1 MSFNILGNGLTGLQ
15 ASQQALNVISQN
27 IANASTP
34 GYVRQRA
41 ILESQQTAPGT
52 NVYTGNSA
60 QFMGVKV
67 TGVERI
73 SSTFKQAALNEAT
86 GKSEAL
92 QAQAAPLDNIQG
104 QLQEPT
110 ATGLGQVMND
120 FYGAWTTLG
129 TTPTVTDTAAT
140 GEPVVNGAAAAVVI
154 ENGTT
159 LAGNLNSLSN
169 GVAQEFQNQYSNLT
183 GIVTQVNVEE
193 QKVAALNQQIMQG
206 QAGGNNINALLDQR
220 DQSITK
226 IVQLTGAT
234 ATSLDD
240 GSIQLSVG
248 GVTLVAG
255 NAYNAMSINGAS
267 TIQDVPGSP
276 LSLKIGDVTATPS
289 GGQAAGVLSSLNVDL
304 PKITATLDTIANGI
318 RDAVN
323 TVHSQGYTLDGTPAG
338 DFFSGEG
345 AAGLTVAVTSP
356 DELGISSINGP
367 STDGSNANKIG
378 DLVSPSAISQ
388 VLGGAT
394 APQSVYSGM
403 VTQIGTQL
411 QGLNTAI
418 DSQTGIVN
426 TAQAAVDSESGVDLN
441 EELTNMILFQ
451 RSFQANARVITAAD
465 QMLQSLI
472 GMVS

>member
-41 ILESQQTAPGT
+41 ILESQQTSPGA

-73 SSTFKQAALNEAT
+73 SSDFKTAALNAAT
-86 GKSEAL
+86 GKQQAL
-92 QAQAAPLDNIQG
+92 QAQADPLDNIQG
-104 QLQEPT
+104 LLQEPST
-110 ATGLGQVMND
+110 TGLSQVMSDFYQGWSTLANSTTVADPSATG
-120 FYGAWTTLG
+120 
-129 TTPTVTDTAAT
+129 TPVI
-140 GEPVVNGAAAAVVI
+140 NGAAAGVVI
-154 ENGTT
+154 QEGAT
-159 LAGNLNSLSN
+159 LAGNLNSLSA
-169 GVAQEFQNQYSNLT
+169 GVSLEFGNQFANLT
-183 GIVTQVNVEE
+183 GLVTQVNT
-193 QKVAALNQQIMQG
+193 AAVTIAQLNQQIAQG
-206 QAGGNNINALLDQR
+206 QAGGNNVNAIMDQR
-220 DQSITK
+220 DQAVLK
-226 IVQLTGAT
+226 VVQLTGAT
-234 ATSLDD
+234 SYKLQD
-240 GSIQLSVG
+240 GSLGVTVS
-248 GVTLVAG
+248 GVTLVQGNVANQMTITGAG
-255 NAYNAMSINGAS
+255 TLEEATTNPAGLM
-267 TIQDVPGSP
+267 
-276 LSLKIGDVTATPS
+276 IGTTKVSPS
-289 GGQAAGVLSSLNVDL
+289 GGQAAGVLASLNVDL
-304 PKITATLDTIANGI
+304 PSISATLDTIANGI

-323 TVHSQGYTLDGTPAG
+323 TVHSQGYTLDGTPGG

-356 DELGISSINGP
+356 DELAVSSIAGP
-367 STDGSNANKIG
+367 STDGSNAAKIG
-378 DLVSPSAISQ
+378 DLVSASAMSE
-388 VLGGAT
+388 VLGGAI

-403 VTQIGTQL
+403 VTQIATQL

-418 DSQTGIVN
+418 DSQTGVVS

-451 RSFQANARVITAAD
+451 RSFQANARVISAAD
-465 QMLQSLI
+465 QMLQTLI

>member
-67 TGVERI
+67 VGVERI

-92 QAQAAPLDNIQG
+92 QAQAAPLENIQG

-110 ATGLGQVMND
+110 ATGLGGVLND
-120 FYGAWTTLG
+120 FYGAWSNLG
-129 TTPTVTDTAAT
+129 NHPTVTNSSGTDQ
-140 GEPVVNGAAAAVVI
+140 PVLNGAAAGVVI
-154 ENGTT
+154 EDGST
-159 LAGNLNSLSN
+159 LAGNLNSLSS
-169 GVAQEFQNQYSNLT
+169 GVATEFQNQYSNLT
-183 GIVTQVNVEE
+183 GIVDQVNDAVT
-193 QKVAALNQQIMQG
+193 KVADLNQQIMQG
-206 QAGGNNINALLDQR
+206 QAGGNNINALMDQR
-220 DQSITK
+220 DTAVNQ
-226 IVQLTGAT
+226 IVKLTGAK
-234 ATSLDD
+234 AENLSD
-240 GSIQLSVG
+240 GTVQVTVG
-248 GVTLVAG
+248 GVTLVSG
-255 NAYNAMSINGAS
+255 NAYTPMTISGAS
-267 TIQDVPGSP
+267 TIQDVTGNP
-276 LSLKIGDVTATPS
+276 LSLKVGAVTASPS
-289 GGQAAGVLSSLNVDL
+289 GGQAAGVLSALNTDL
-304 PKITATLDTIANGI
+304 PNISTTLDTIANGI

-323 TVHSQGYTLDGTPAG
+323 SVHSAGYTIDGTPAG
-338 DFFSGEG
+338 DFFTGEG
-345 AAGLTVAVTSP
+345 AAGLKVAVTSP
-356 DELGISSINGP
+356 DELGVSSIAGA
-367 STDGSNANKIG
+367 STDGSNAVKIG
-378 DLVSPSAISQ
+378 DLVSASASSQ
-388 VLGGAT
+388 ALGGAI

-403 VTQIGTQL
+403 VTQIGTQI

-418 DSQTGIVN
+418 DSQTGIVA